1 MQKPSKATLSE
12 LVEARR
18 KFPTSRRA
26 AGPARMKTCAGRQ
39 AVKRFVES
47 NLGKGGFDFDAFR
60 DLVKWSE
67 AEARLR
73 IADLRADADRQSHA
87 RLQALHREVDG
98 LNHRLTAEFFLL
110 DTAAEI
116 TALGITLDSSHIGP
130 TPENNWARFFHD
142 VSHGDGFDVGSGV
155 VSFGFLWQNPSDKA
169 VVVNVHGYL
178 VLDGFC
184 SVFSNGGFIALAFA
198 ELNVDADLVIHELWN
213 DPPTSPVAQST
224 QSQNA
229 LTLSCESLGFIEPGC
244 ADGRSLAAGFD
255 LEFDQFMMPPKGTA
269 MFEVS
274 CSLDWSMD
282 DGEIQSDFSFGDRR
296 VLCPG
301 VLIAVL

>member
-1 MQKPSKATLSE
+1 ME
-12 LVEARR
+12 
-18 KFPTSRRA
+18 
-26 AGPARMKTCAGRQ
+26 
-39 AVKRFVES
+39 
-47 NLGKGGFDFDAFR
+47 
-60 DLVKWSE
+60 
-67 AEARLR
+67 
-73 IADLRADADRQSHA
+73 
-87 RLQALHREVDG
+87 
-98 LNHRLTAEFFLL
+98 
-110 DTAAEI
+110 
-116 TALGITLDSSHIGP
+116 ITLDSSHIGP

-229 LTLSCESLGFIEPGC
+229 LTLSCESLGIHRTRLRRRPEFGC
-244 ADGRSLAAGFD
+244 WFRSRIRSIHDAPEGDCDVRGLLQPRLVYGR
-255 LEFDQFMMPPKGTA
+255 
-269 MFEVS
+269 
-274 CSLDWSMD
+274 
-282 DGEIQSDFSFGDRR
+282 R
-296 VLCPG
+296 
-301 VLIAVL
+301 